1 MKNLF
6 ELIGRYFLLM
16 GKVFS
21 KPEKA
26 SIYGKRILA
35 ETESLGLNSIGI
47 VAIISVFMGAVITIQ
62 MALNLESPFIPK
74 YLIGYAARES
84 MLLEFSSTVVALIL
98 AGKVGSNIASEIG
111 TMRITEQIDALE
123 IMGVNSASYLI
134 LPKIVSTV
142 FFFPFLTIL
151 SMIIGVAGGY
161 VVSILTGAVNPDSYI
176 IGIQYDFKPFYIT
189 YSLIKSSTFAF
200 IITSISGFYGY
211 YADGNSLEVGRAS
224 TKAVVVSSIVKS
236 FDGRVVLDDI
246 SAEFSPGITNLIIG
260 QSGSGKTVLLKSLVG
275 LHKIDSGSIYYDD
288 VEFNRLPFKEMK
300 AIREK
305 VGMIFQGGALLDSS
319 NVEENVRLPLDLFTS
334 MPEDE
339 KRDRVN
345 FCLKRVNL
353 SNVNRLYPAELSGG
367 MIKRVAIARAIVL
380 NPQYLFCDEPN
391 SGLDPMTSVLIDN
404 LIHEITQEYNITTV
418 INTHDMNSVLEI
430 GEHILFIYKGRKW
443 WEGSKHDIL
452 DADNREL
459 NDFVFA
465 SAMAKRAKKAG
476 L

>member
-1 MKNLF
+1 M
-6 ELIGRYFLLM
+6 IR
-16 GKVFS
+16 
-21 KPEKA
+21 
-26 SIYGKRILA
+26 A
-35 ETESLGLNSIGI
+35 EH
-47 VAIISVFMGAVITIQ
+47 
-62 MALNLESPFIPK
+62 
-74 YLIGYAARES
+74 
-84 MLLEFSSTVVALIL
+84 
-98 AGKVGSNIASEIG
+98 
-111 TMRITEQIDALE
+111 
-123 IMGVNSASYLI
+123 
-134 LPKIVSTV
+134 
-142 FFFPFLTIL
+142 
-151 SMIIGVAGGY
+151 
-161 VVSILTGAVNPDSYI
+161 
-176 IGIQYDFKPFYIT
+176 
-189 YSLIKSSTFAF
+189 
-200 IITSISGFYGY
+200 
-211 YADGNSLEVGRAS
+211 
-224 TKAVVVSSIVKS
+224 IVKS

-300 AIREK
+300 AIR
-305 VGMIFQGGALLDSS
+305 
-319 NVEENVRLPLDLFTS
+319 ENVRLPLDLFTS